1 MTLAEGEAGNEYM
14 INDVQSEDEELSK
27 FLFTLGCYKGE
38 VVTIIARRNNNLVL
52 SIKDAR
58 YNVDV
63 DLAKTIIV

>member
-1 MTLAEGEAGNEYM
+1 MTLAEAEPGNEYM
-14 INDVQSEDEELSK
+14 INEIQNEDEELTK

-38 VVTIIARRNNNLVL
+38 TITIIARKKNNLVL

-58 YNVDV
+58 FNVDV